1 MFANF
6 NKRRKKNQKKINKIP
21 TPTQRSS
28 GTEKSSKAKVATED
42 PAATLINHLHANG
55 IFQTALRLFKLAEEI
70 RFRSYRMPASELP
83 VGLFDAALETLGT
96 KVLGSKTIDH
106 SLAFAYMVALPMQ
119 KSFVA
124 FKVRLLPS
132 SHALAKNQCQLS
144 HSLLSLSLFLSFQNG
159 LSTVGNNFHRL
170 VQFAGIGM
178 SCALL
183 WKQSSFLVDCKKLKK
198 NAVWWHHLSL
208 LGLLLLLPF
217 FSLFSPCLINKQ
229 TNIPRNRL

>member
-1 MFANF
+1 
-6 NKRRKKNQKKINKIP
+6 
-21 TPTQRSS
+21 
-28 GTEKSSKAKVATED
+28 
-42 PAATLINHLHANG
+42 
-55 IFQTALRLFKLAEEI
+55 
-70 RFRSYRMPASELP
+70 MPASELP

-132 SHALAKNQCQLS
+132 PLPHALAKTQQQSFLS
-144 HSLLSLSLFLSFQNG
+144 LSLSLSLSLFLSFQNG

-217 FSLFSPCLINKQ
+217 FSLFSPYLINKQ